1 MNITEF
7 SLHSSKNVFNSM
19 AAGITTKL
27 PDLRKNEMKENFEDF
42 QTLEHR
48 LEFVSTVRGIDFIN
62 DSMAT
67 TVNATWF
74 ALECMSKPVV
84 WIVGGYDKGNE
95 YAELKELVKEKVK
108 AVVCLGINN
117 KKIYKNFKGDVEI
130 MVNAVSAVEAVNFAY
145 QLSEKGDII
154 LFSPACP
161 SFDLYDDCEE
171 RGNKFKEAVR
181 NL

>member
-7 SLHSSKNVFNSM
+7 PLHNSKNVFNSM
-19 AAGITTKL
+19 AAGIPTRL
-27 PDLRKNEMKENFEDF
+27 FDLRKSEIKESLEDF

-48 LEFVSTVRGIDFIN
+48 LEFVNTVRGVDFIN
-62 DSMAT
+62 DSKAT
-67 TVNATWF
+67 NINATWF
-74 ALECMSKPVV
+74 ALESMTKPVV
-84 WIVGGYDKGNE
+84 WIVGGQDKGNG
-95 YAELKELVKEKVK
+95 YGELKALVREKVK

-117 KKIYKNFKGDVEI
+117 KKIYKNFKGDVDV
-130 MVNAVSAVEAVNFAY
+130 MVNAMTAVEAVSIAY
-145 QLSEKGDII
+145 QLSEQGDIV

-161 SFDLYDDCEE
+161 SFDLYKNYEE